1 MEWYQVKNIVQR
13 HPVKTIQ
20 ETASDTD
27 FGNAIFISDFKITLL
42 PTVLYFC
49 ASSNLPRLLDSAE
62 KADPGHKFLFVT
74 FDDKPLPEEVFSDP
88 HLGNIIILPNETS
101 FHSLYSEILSA
112 LELER
117 AIEFNFRQ
125 LIIQARKN
133 PPLSTLAEQISEMYH
148 NYPVFLVNNTFMI
161 LAHSSVSGS
170 FKELQEDVD
179 RGCVE
184 LSALPDKNDII
195 HPDPGIAPSTSIF
208 INQRIPVNTYHTTI
222 TVNSLPIGYLDIFVD
237 KSEKLSDLE
246 ISYLSFIS
254 EILSNRF
261 QKDAYQLQHQTSQLA
276 HFFTELVSGNA
287 IPEEELESKIRGF
300 GYDLRKK
307 KRLIVLIPEG
317 HFYTHN
323 ELYSIGTSLHQL
335 FHNSIFITHENALL
349 FLTSANEE
357 SEFKGLS
364 EDVWNKIASLSSFKM
379 GISSVFYLLKEIPE
393 KWREAVAAVKTGE
406 LFLSDQRIF
415 FFEQLQLHYAAMQL
429 NNAPEE
435 ADLIRF
441 RPVLTLLDYDN
452 KHDSELLKT
461 LYYYL
466 RWSKRISFLCD
477 QLHIHKNTLYA
488 RLKHIFQ
495 MFPSASIEKWSSID
509 VNASIYLTLLMLQAE
524 GKLYFD
530 L

>member
-1 MEWYQVKNIVQR
+1 
-13 HPVKTIQ
+13 
-20 ETASDTD
+20 
-27 FGNAIFISDFKITLL
+27 
-42 PTVLYFC
+42 
-49 ASSNLPRLLDSAE
+49 
-62 KADPGHKFLFVT
+62 
-74 FDDKPLPEEVFSDP
+74 
-88 HLGNIIILPNETS
+88 
-101 FHSLYSEILSA
+101 
-112 LELER
+112 
-117 AIEFNFRQ
+117 
-125 LIIQARKN
+125 
-133 PPLSTLAEQISEMYH
+133 
-148 NYPVFLVNNTFMI
+148 
-161 LAHSSVSGS
+161 
-170 FKELQEDVD
+170 
-179 RGCVE
+179 
-184 LSALPDKNDII
+184 
-195 HPDPGIAPSTSIF
+195 
-208 INQRIPVNTYHTTI
+208 
-222 TVNSLPIGYLDIFVD
+222 
-237 KSEKLSDLE
+237 
-246 ISYLSFIS
+246 
-254 EILSNRF
+254 
-261 QKDAYQLQHQTSQLA
+261 
-276 HFFTELVSGNA
+276 
-287 IPEEELESKIRGF
+287 
-300 GYDLRKK
+300 
-307 KRLIVLIPEG
+307 
-317 HFYTHN
+317 
-323 ELYSIGTSLHQL
+323 
-335 FHNSIFITHENALL
+335 
-349 FLTSANEE
+349 
-357 SEFKGLS
+357 
-364 EDVWNKIASLSSFKM
+364 M